1 VIPPLKTRPIR
12 TVLKWQLIA
21 TAAVAVLAGVWSG
34 GHGAISATLG
44 GLVNLAAGVVYAL
57 LLGVGLRAAPTPVP
71 GAAVAL
77 GAMIRAEGG
86 KLLVIIGGLWSI
98 LSTYKDIV
106 PEAFFAA
113 FAITVIMFSMAIF
126 VRD

>member
-34 GHGAISATLG
+34 GHGAISAALG
-44 GLVNLAAGVVYAL
+44 GLVNLSAGVVYAF
-57 LLGVGLRAAPTPVP
+57 LLGVGLRASPVP

-86 KLLVIIGGLWSI
+86 KLFVIIGGLWSI

-106 PEAFFAA
+106 PGAFFAA
-113 FAITVIMFSMAIF
+113 FAITVILFSMAIF

>member
-1 VIPPLKTRPIR
+1 MIPPLKTKPIR
-12 TVLKWQLIA
+12 TVLKWQFYA

-34 GHGAISATLG
+34 GHGAISAALG
-44 GLVNLAAGVVYAL
+44 GLVNLSAGVVYAF
-57 LLGVGLRAAPTPVP
+57 LLGVGLRASPVP

-86 KLLVIIGGLWSI
+86 KLFVIIGGLWSI
-98 LSTYKDIV
+98 LSTYQDIV
-106 PEAFFAA
+106 PGAFFAA
-113 FAITVIMFSMAIF
+113 FTITVIVFSMAIF